1 MEWSKVFD
9 LLKTILTSWPLAA
22 VVIVFAIR
30 KSLKTVIE
38 NRLFSFKVGNVE
50 IIFDRLL
57 EKVDQNLEE
66 ASQLSEEE
74 KVEPES
80 VKEPESEK
88 EPEDLKEPENNRTE
102 KPRYKNYSEP
112 SVIRPR
118 MLVKASWKEV
128 ENEIRSLVIHSESEK
143 IARMGSIRKC
153 IRYLA
158 ENVVSPELAEALR
171 NLLELRDLLLNEHYK
186 LKNVDATIFR
196 SRCLSAIDEL
206 GKYTGKSIV
215 AN

>member
-74 KVEPES
+74 NVDPES
-80 VKEPESEK
+80 VKESK
-88 EPEDLKEPENNRTE
+88 NTQTE
-102 KPRYKNYSEP
+102 KPQHKPQYKPDLSLRKPRILVRNSWREIDDH
-112 SVIRPR
+112 IRN
-118 MLVKASWKEV
+118 LV
-128 ENEIRSLVIHSESEK
+128 ESEIK
-143 IARMGSIRKC
+143 MNRVWSTRKC
-153 IRYLA
+153 INYLA
-158 ENVVSPELAEALR
+158 ENVIPGTLADALF
-171 NLLELRDLLLNEHYK
+171 NLLELRNLLLNENYQ
-186 LKNVDATIFR
+186 LTRDDAILFR
-196 SRCLSAIDEL
+196 SRCLSAVNEL
-206 GKYTGKSIV
+206 NKYTKKSTGE
-215 AN
+215 NLEGGE

>member
-9 LLKTILTSWPLAA
+9 LLKTILTSWPLAV

-50 IIFDRLL
+50 IIFDKLL
-57 EKVDQNLEE
+57 EKVDKSLEE

-74 KVEPES
+74 KVDSETIKEAENTKTEKFEYKLPETPPS
-80 VKEPESEK
+80 IVKESN
-88 EPEDLKEPENNRTE
+88 DYSYIFAT
-102 KPRYKNYSEP
+102 KPRL
-112 SVIRPR
+112 
-118 MLVKASWKEV
+118 LVKESWKEV
-128 ENEIRSLVIHSESEK
+128 EFHIKTLVLENGGGNILRASTK
-143 IARMGSIRKC
+143 YLID
-153 IRYLA
+153 YLA
-158 ENVVSPELAEALR
+158 KDIVPPQLGRALIT
-171 NLLELRDLLLNEHYK
+171 LLQLRDFLLNENYELK
-186 LKNVDATIFR
+186 LIDATIFR

-206 GKYTGKSIV
+206 SKYTEKSNV

>member
-57 EKVDQNLEE
+57 EKVDQSLQE
-66 ASQLSEEE
+66 ASQRSEEE
-74 KVEPES
+74 KVDSETMKEAENTKTEKFEYKLPETPPS
-80 VKEPESEK
+80 IVKESN
-88 EPEDLKEPENNRTE
+88 DYSYIVAT
-102 KPRYKNYSEP
+102 KPRL
-112 SVIRPR
+112 
-118 MLVKASWKEV
+118 LVKESWREV
-128 ENEIRSLVIHSESEK
+128 ERKIRSLVIESGGNDFRFK
-143 IARMGSIRKC
+143 HPKNSMI
-153 IRYLA
+153 YLTK
-158 ENVVSPELAEALR
+158 EYPQLGKALKS
-171 NLLELRDLLLNEHYK
+171 LLELRNFLLNENYE
-186 LKNVDATIFR
+186 LKSVDATIFR

-206 GKYTGKSIV
+206 NKYMEKSNV

>member
-57 EKVDQNLEE
+57 EKVDQSLQE
-66 ASQLSEEE
+66 ASQRSEEE
-74 KVEPES
+74 KVDSET
-80 VKEPESEK
+80 VKEAENTKTEKFEYKLPETPPSILKESE
-88 EPEDLKEPENNRTE
+88 DYSYILAE
-102 KPRYKNYSEP
+102 KPRL
-112 SVIRPR
+112 
-118 MLVKASWKEV
+118 LVRKSWKEV
-128 ENEIRSLVIHSESEK
+128 DHQIRSLVAERAGDPIRE
-143 IARMGSIRKC
+143 RSIEAC
-153 IRYLA
+153 INYLA
-158 ENVVSPELAEALR
+158 KKVVQPELGNALR
-171 NLLELRDLLLNEHYK
+171 SLLELRDFLLNENYR
-186 LKNVDATIFR
+186 LKSVDATIFR

-206 GKYTGKSIV
+206 SKYMRKSNV